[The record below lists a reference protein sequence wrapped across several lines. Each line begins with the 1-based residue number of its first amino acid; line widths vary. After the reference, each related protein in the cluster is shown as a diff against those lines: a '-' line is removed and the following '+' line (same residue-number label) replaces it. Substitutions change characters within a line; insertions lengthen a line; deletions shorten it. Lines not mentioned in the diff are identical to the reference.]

1 MHVGTD
7 FSQVYACGYKLQ
19 TGVCVWVHIL
29 DRCVGVVGGGVWGGL
44 HISEKCMH
52 VATDF
57 RQVYQCMWVQF
68 SDSCMHVDTMFKQAY
83 AYGYSFQ
90 ADAYPYTP
98 AYNAIYA
105 ATVDRPFRQC
115 INFLARDTELTI
127 ALQNAKRES

>member
-1 MHVGTD
+1 MWVQTSDRCMRVGTH
-7 FSQVYACGYKLQ
+7 FRQVCGCCGGW
-19 TGVCVWVHIL
+19 GV
-29 DRCVGVVGGGVWGGL
+29 GGGL

-115 INFLARDTELTI
+115 IHFLARDTELTI